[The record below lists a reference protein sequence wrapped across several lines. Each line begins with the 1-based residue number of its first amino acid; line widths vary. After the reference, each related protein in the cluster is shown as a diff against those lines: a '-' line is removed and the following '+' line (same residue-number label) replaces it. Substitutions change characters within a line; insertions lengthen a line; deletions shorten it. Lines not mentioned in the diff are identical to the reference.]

1 MLIGVPPW
9 VLAVLSCGGAV
20 NQIARVERGVR

>member
-9 VLAVLSCGGAV
+9 VLAVLSCGAV